1 MASPR
6 SRESGEPGSRTRT
19 ATSWPSESGSD
30 PEHVQGHFGV
40 NAAAQVSGPTMPS
53 TSSFGTLKIEADLL
67 PQGGVFAS
75 LSHPRVVQGPR
86 SASHCIKVP
95 RVADD
100 LKKEGPV

>member
-30 PEHVQGHFGV
+30 PEHVEGHFGV
-40 NAAAQVSGPTMPS
+40 NAAAQVSGPDDAVDLELRHAENRSRPS
-53 TSSFGTLKIEADLL
+53 PS
-67 PQGGVFAS
+67 GGVFAS